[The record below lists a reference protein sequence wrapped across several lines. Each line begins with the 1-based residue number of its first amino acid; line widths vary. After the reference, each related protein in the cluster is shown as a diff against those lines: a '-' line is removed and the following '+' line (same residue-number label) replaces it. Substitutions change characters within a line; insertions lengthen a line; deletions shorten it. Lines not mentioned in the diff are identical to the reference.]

1 MSRKFKCDRDC
12 EIEKSSVWCLA
23 RMLSKLIKESVDV
36 MECVARYDYKQMR
49 IEMSDVMVV
58 IEGLKQYHPSMCGED
73 RKR

>member
-1 MSRKFKCDRDC
+1 
-12 EIEKSSVWCLA
+12 
-23 RMLSKLIKESVDV
+23 MLSKLIKESVDV

-58 IEGLKQYHPSMCGED
+58 IEGLKQYHPSMCGVD